1 MILHWCTE
9 SFPVLVPRIGSQ
21 CLQVTTEV
29 EVWDFQEV
37 IEVVLKS
44 GVVYPVTCDRG
55 MLTIPPFKGEP
66 GSHQGKRV

>member
-1 MILHWCTE
+1 
-9 SFPVLVPRIGSQ
+9 
-21 CLQVTTEV
+21 VTTEV